1 MEKSKELHFFFA
13 GNGISCSEEGD
24 KGFTGHISK
33 TRHINITPGKTFT
46 RENLQK
52 IYDMADS
59 GNMIFSNGNT
69 LGYLVLNPIHKPTK
83 EYINNITNEVY
94 QLSVEVIDGKKYVC
108 TRDGQI
114 FSDDPNKYQDI
125 PIVSNPENKKFLLTN
140 YSKEYDGHTLYRIR
154 ALKDFAGTGMAVI
167 EVSHRSK
174 EWGEVMDE
182 CRSLWKELLN
192 IPDTHEV
199 LFLGGGASL
208 QFLYVAMNFLEKKA
222 AYLETGVWAKKAL
235 KEAKGIGDAYA
246 LASSAD
252 KTYSYI
258 PKGYVIPEDIDYFH
272 ITTNNTIY
280 GTEIRYDMDCPV
292 PLIADMSSDIM
303 SRPVD
308 VSKYALIY
316 GGAQKNVGPAG
327 VTFAIVRKDALGK
340 VSRYI
345 PTMLDY
351 RTHVDGASMFNTPP
365 VFSIFVMNETLKWLK
380 GIGGVE
386 AINKINVGKA
396 ELLYNEIDRN
406 PLFVGTAAKEDR
418 SIMNVCFVM
427 APGYEA
433 LQDEFMAYAKE
444 HGMVGIKGHRSVGGF
459 RASIYNACPV
469 ESVEALVSCMQ
480 EFAAKKA

>member
-1 MEKSKELHFFFA
+1 MKKVHNFNAGPCVLPDQAIEKSIE
-13 GNGISCSEEGD
+13 
-24 KGFTGHISK
+24 
-33 TRHINITPGKTFT
+33 
-46 RENLQK
+46 
-52 IYDMADS
+52 
-59 GNMIFSNGNT
+59 
-69 LGYLVLNPIHKPTK
+69 
-83 EYINNITNEVY
+83 
-94 QLSVEVIDGKKYVC
+94 
-108 TRDGQI
+108 
-114 FSDDPNKYQDI
+114 
-125 PIVSNPENKKFLLTN
+125 
-140 YSKEYDGHTLYRIR
+140 

-182 CRSLWKELLN
+182 CRALWRELLD
-192 IPDTHEV
+192 IPDTHEI
-199 LFLGGGASL
+199 LFLGGGASM
-208 QFLYVAMNFLEKKA
+208 QFLFVAMNFLEKKA

-235 KEAKGIGDAYA
+235 KEARGLGDAYA

-252 KTYSYI
+252 KTFSYI

-272 ITTNNTIY
+272 ITSNNTIY
-280 GTEIRYDMDCPV
+280 GTEIRYDIDSPV

-327 VTFAIVRKDALGK
+327 VAFAIVRKDALGK

-351 RTHVDGASMFNTPP
+351 RTHIDGGSMFNTPP
-365 VFSIFVMNETLKWLK
+365 VFPIFVMKETLKWLK
-380 GIGGVE
+380 GLGGVE
-386 AINKINVGKA
+386 AINKINVRKA
-396 ELLYNEIDRN
+396 EILYNEIDSN
-406 PLFVGTAAKEDR
+406 PLFVGTAAREDR

-433 LQDEFMAYAKE
+433 LQDEFMSFAKE
-444 HGMVGIKGHRSVGGF
+444 RGMVGIKAHRSVGGF

-469 ESVEALVSCMQ
+469 ESVEALVACMK
-480 EFAAKKA
+480 EFAALKA

>member
-1 MEKSKELHFFFA
+1 MKKVHNFNAGPCVLPDQAIEKSIE
-13 GNGISCSEEGD
+13 
-24 KGFTGHISK
+24 
-33 TRHINITPGKTFT
+33 
-46 RENLQK
+46 
-52 IYDMADS
+52 
-59 GNMIFSNGNT
+59 
-69 LGYLVLNPIHKPTK
+69 
-83 EYINNITNEVY
+83 
-94 QLSVEVIDGKKYVC
+94 
-108 TRDGQI
+108 
-114 FSDDPNKYQDI
+114 
-125 PIVSNPENKKFLLTN
+125 
-140 YSKEYDGHTLYRIR
+140 

-182 CRSLWKELLN
+182 CRSLWRELLN

-199 LFLGGGASL
+199 LFLGGGASM

-235 KEAKGIGDAYA
+235 KEAKGLGDAYA

-252 KTYSYI
+252 KTFSYI

-280 GTEIRYDMDCPV
+280 GTEIRYDIDSPV
-292 PLIADMSSDIM
+292 PLIADMSSDIL

-308 VSKYALIY
+308 VGKYALIY

-327 VTFAIVRKDALGK
+327 VAFAIVRKDALGK

-351 RTHVDGASMFNTPP
+351 RTHIDGGSMFNTPP
-365 VFSIFVMNETLKWLK
+365 VFPIFVMNETLKWLK

-386 AINKINVGKA
+386 AINKINVHKA
-396 ELLYNEIDRN
+396 GILYDEIDRN

-427 APGYEA
+427 ASGYES

-444 HGMVGIKGHRSVGGF
+444 RGMVGIKGHRSVGGF

-480 EFAAKKA
+480 EFAALKA